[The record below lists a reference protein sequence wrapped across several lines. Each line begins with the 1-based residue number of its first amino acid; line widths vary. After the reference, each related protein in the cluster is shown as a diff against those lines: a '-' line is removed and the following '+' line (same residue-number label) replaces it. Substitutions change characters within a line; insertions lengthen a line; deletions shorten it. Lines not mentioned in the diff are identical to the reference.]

1 MNIKKKKSD
10 LDRASDLLLMVAS
23 GLPLDPE
30 DQLWLENWKA
40 LMQELEET
48 EIAPTVMF
56 MSAPPPLGQKAKKA
70 KDKSDDD
77 NN

>member
-40 LMQELEET
+40 LMQEVEET
-48 EIAPTVMF
+48 ELAPTVMF
-56 MSAPPPLGQKAKKA
+56 TNAPPPLGQKPKKAKKA
-70 KDKSDDD
+70 DKD
-77 NN
+77 N